1 MFKFYQMQLCFIWI
15 SSYRNIE
22 DQGFNLGSS
31 FHLSF
36 DRKKNYLSIH
46 SNPKYIPNFFGK
58 DVVNVIGIV
67 GENAAGKTNVL
78 ELINYMMDGG
88 NTRIATPFIMVFE
101 DSGVFKVIGNQVRS
115 LASNNTIEFELYAG
129 AKLPMESVFFT
140 NIFDGRRYEFGKNI
154 HDLSTNRILHNQF
167 GENIQTNLKRE
178 VQGQIRFLQSMAY
191 RRLQEIEKL
200 AYPDTNLDIKP
211 AHVQFI
217 SPAWENINNRAR
229 NFDRLVSNTIG
240 EKFTSLNELCQSFR
254 KQITMRQTERTFFY
268 FTSFLLLLDFL
279 SNEFVPEAREIG
291 KKPTGRVV
299 SPDDLRDEL
308 SQLDLRDLKGLSL
321 NDLHK
326 AITGPIALFIDKNYP
341 YTFEKFKFLNELDSY
356 YFPALQKQT
365 EGTYNRRKF
374 QFSCELSTDVESFI
388 RGYMEATTQLNL
400 SYTIEWLGISSGQRA
415 FMNMLSR
422 MYSIAGTVKN
432 DNLLIT
438 IDEGDLYFHPRWQV
452 EYLSRLIRI
461 LPLIFT
467 GKKLQLV
474 LTTHSPFLVS
484 DLTKSH
490 LIFLRKDSNQR
501 CIVLSPKEL
510 QKETFGGNIGELYLN
525 AFFLK
530 GSLIS
535 HFAAEKITAMAARI
549 KEAGRNYS
557 LEDDLLLSQLG
568 DRVIQTQIKKFLN
581 DSD

>member
-1 MFKFYQMQLCFIWI
+1 MSKSYQMQLCFIWI

-22 DQGFNLGSS
+22 DQGFNLGSA
-31 FHLSF
+31 FHLIY
-36 DRKKNYLSIH
+36 DRRKNYLNIH
-46 SNPKYIPNFFGK
+46 DNPKYIPNFFGK
-58 DVVNVIGIV
+58 DVVNVTRIV

-88 NTRIATPFIMVFE
+88 NTRVAAPFIMVFE
-101 DSGVFKVIGNQVRS
+101 DSGVFKVVGNSIRN
-115 LASNNTIEFELYAG
+115 LESNIIVEFEPYTG

-140 NIFDGRRYEFGKNI
+140 NIFDGRRYEFGENI

-178 VQGQIRFLQSMAY
+178 VQGQIRFLQSQAF
-191 RRLQEIEKL
+191 RHLQEIEKI
-200 AYPDTNLDIKP
+200 AYPETALDIKP

-254 KQITMRQTERTFFY
+254 KQITMRHTERTFIY

-279 SNEFVPEAREIG
+279 SNEFVPDAREIG

-299 SPDDLRDEL
+299 SADDLRNEL
-308 SQLDLRDLKGLSL
+308 SQLGLRELKGLPL
-321 NDLHK
+321 HDLHE

-341 YTFEKFKFLNELDSY
+341 YTFEKFKFLYELDSY
-356 YFPALQKQT
+356 YFPALEKQT

-374 QFSCELSTDVESFI
+374 QFSCELSSDVESFI

-422 MYSIAGTVKN
+422 MYNIAGTVKN

-467 GKKLQLV
+467 GKKLQLI

-490 LIFLRKDSNQR
+490 LIFLRKDRDQR

-549 KEAGRNYS
+549 KEAGKNYS

-581 DSD
+581 DPD

>member
-1 MFKFYQMQLCFIWI
+1 VSKSYQMQLCFIWI

-22 DQGFNLGSS
+22 DQGFNLGSA
-31 FHLSF
+31 FHLIY
-36 DRKKNYLSIH
+36 DRRKNYLNIH
-46 SNPKYIPNFFGK
+46 DNPKYIPNFFGK
-58 DVVNVIGIV
+58 DVVNVTRIV

-88 NTRIATPFIMVFE
+88 NTRVAAPFIMVFE
-101 DSGVFKVIGNQVRS
+101 DSGVFKVVGNSIRN
-115 LASNNTIEFELYAG
+115 LESNIIVEFEPYTG

-140 NIFDGRRYEFGKNI
+140 NIFDGRRYEFGENI

-178 VQGQIRFLQSMAY
+178 VQGQIRFLQSQAF
-191 RRLQEIEKL
+191 RHLQEIEKI
-200 AYPDTNLDIKP
+200 AYPETALDIKP

-254 KQITMRQTERTFFY
+254 KQITMRHTERTFIY

-279 SNEFVPEAREIG
+279 SNEFVPDAREIG

-299 SPDDLRDEL
+299 SADDLRNEL
-308 SQLDLRDLKGLSL
+308 SQLGLRELKGLPL
-321 NDLHK
+321 HDLHE

-341 YTFEKFKFLNELDSY
+341 YTFEKFKFLYELDSY
-356 YFPALQKQT
+356 YFPALEKQT

-374 QFSCELSTDVESFI
+374 QFSCELSSDVESFI

-422 MYSIAGTVKN
+422 MYNIAGTVKN

-467 GKKLQLV
+467 GKKLQLI

-490 LIFLRKDSNQR
+490 LIFLRKDRDQR

-549 KEAGRNYS
+549 KEAGKNYS

-581 DSD
+581 DPD

>member
-1 MFKFYQMQLCFIWI
+1 MQLCFIWI

-22 DQGFNLGSS
+22 DQGFNLGSA
-31 FHLSF
+31 FHLIY
-36 DRKKNYLSIH
+36 DRRKNYLNIH
-46 SNPKYIPNFFGK
+46 DNPKYIPNFFGK
-58 DVVNVIGIV
+58 DVVNVTRIV

-88 NTRIATPFIMVFE
+88 NTRVAAPFIMVFE
-101 DSGVFKVIGNQVRS
+101 DSGVFKVVGNSIRN
-115 LASNNTIEFELYAG
+115 LESNIIVEFEPYTG

-140 NIFDGRRYEFGKNI
+140 NIFDGRRYEFGENI

-178 VQGQIRFLQSMAY
+178 VQGQIRFLQSQAF
-191 RRLQEIEKL
+191 RHLQEIEKI
-200 AYPDTNLDIKP
+200 AYPETALDIKP

-254 KQITMRQTERTFFY
+254 KQITMRHTERTFIY

-279 SNEFVPEAREIG
+279 SNEFVPDAREIG

-299 SPDDLRDEL
+299 SADDLRNEL
-308 SQLDLRDLKGLSL
+308 SQLGLRELKGLPL
-321 NDLHK
+321 HDLHE

-341 YTFEKFKFLNELDSY
+341 YTFEKFKFLYELDSY
-356 YFPALQKQT
+356 YFPALEKQT

-374 QFSCELSTDVESFI
+374 QFSCELSSDVESFI

-422 MYSIAGTVKN
+422 MYNIAGTVKN

-467 GKKLQLV
+467 GKKLQLI

-490 LIFLRKDSNQR
+490 LIFLRKDRDQR

-549 KEAGRNYS
+549 KEAGKNYS

-581 DSD
+581 DPD

>member
-1 MFKFYQMQLCFIWI
+1 MQLCFIWV
-15 SSYRNIE
+15 SSYRNIG
-22 DQGFNLGSS
+22 DQGFNLGSAY
-31 FHLSF
+31 HLAY
-36 DRKKNYLSIH
+36 DRKKSYLNIH
-46 SNPKYIPNFFGK
+46 KNPKYIPDFFGK
-58 DVVNVIGIV
+58 DIVNVTGIV

-88 NTRIATPFIMVFE
+88 NTRIAAPFIMVFE
-101 DSGVFKVIGNQVRS
+101 DSGLFRVFGNQVRS
-115 LASNNTIEFELYAG
+115 LESNQTVEFEPYSG
-129 AKLPMESVFFT
+129 GKLPMESAFFT
-140 NIFDGRRYEFGKNI
+140 NIFDGRRYEFGENI

-178 VQGQIRFLQSMAY
+178 VQGQIRFLQSTAY
-191 RRLQEIEKL
+191 RRLQEIEQL
-200 AYPDTNLDIKP
+200 AYPDTVLDIKP

-254 KQITMRQTERTFFY
+254 KQVTMRQTERTFIY

-279 SNEFVPEAREIG
+279 SNEFIPDSREIG
-291 KKPTGRVV
+291 KKSTGRVV
-299 SPDDLRDEL
+299 SADQLRDEL
-308 SQLDLRDLKGLSL
+308 SQLGLMELKRLQL
-321 NDLHK
+321 NDLHE

-341 YTFEKFKFLNELDSY
+341 HTFEKFKFLKEMDSY
-356 YFPALQKQT
+356 YFPALEKQT

-374 QFSCELSTDVESFI
+374 QFSCELSTDVERFI

-422 MYSIAGTVKN
+422 MYSISGTVKN
-432 DNLLIT
+432 NNLLIT

-452 EYLSRLIRI
+452 EYLSRLIRV

-490 LIFLRKDSNQR
+490 LIFLRKDSEQR
-501 CIVLSPKEL
+501 CIVLSPEEL

-530 GSLIS
+530 GSLVS
-535 HFAAEKITAMAARI
+535 HFAAEKIIALATRI
-549 KEAGRNYS
+549 KKAKRNYS
-557 LEDDLLLSQLG
+557 LDDDLLLSQLG
-568 DRVIQTQIKKFLN
+568 DRVIQTQIRKFLN
-581 DSD
+581 DPD